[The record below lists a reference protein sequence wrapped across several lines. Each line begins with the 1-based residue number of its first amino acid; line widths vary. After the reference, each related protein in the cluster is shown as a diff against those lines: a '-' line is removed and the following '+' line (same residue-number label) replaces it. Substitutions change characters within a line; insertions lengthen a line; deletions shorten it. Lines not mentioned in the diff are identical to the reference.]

1 MQSMRELSPL
11 SILFLLLVFSCTKPE
26 NDSARTFF
34 DFVCRDCNYLQVTEY
49 HYTRDLG
56 RKEPVLHQGYSG
68 AFIDGCFFL
77 IETVPWNPDTSPD
90 PTEKYFGL
98 WRSDRNLHIE
108 ESILQFYRKE
118 PVRAFEHL
126 EYRKDW
132 LDHFEILSTDK
143 VVAYSDQIMQEY
155 QPGENLNELFDVIRT
170 YIEGEQGYDDLII
183 CSGGDVILRI
193 PDRIPLKEYLQNDK
207 MLVFSDICLFLKVKI
222 DYARNFL
229 FRVTLENGKVLERSW
244 DVYL

>member
-1 MQSMRELSPL
+1 
-11 SILFLLLVFSCTKPE
+11 
-26 NDSARTFF
+26 
-34 DFVCRDCNYLQVTEY
+34 
-49 HYTRDLG
+49 
-56 RKEPVLHQGYSG
+56 
-68 AFIDGCFFL
+68 
-77 IETVPWNPDTSPD
+77 
-90 PTEKYFGL
+90 
-98 WRSDRNLHIE
+98 
-108 ESILQFYRKE
+108 
-118 PVRAFEHL
+118 
-126 EYRKDW
+126 
-132 LDHFEILSTDK
+132 
-143 VVAYSDQIMQEY
+143 MQEY